1 MKKQRAEEEKQ
12 TLSNLPPASKTRL
25 SKKQRTAQRQAE
37 REAKLVF
44 ADHSRVRSACHV
56 SPCLSSCR
64 VYATPVVLVH
74 VQETKQPKPER
85 TNVKKQRAEKDK
97 QTLSNLSRTAKK
109 RLSKERRTA
118 QRQAEREATKVW
130 AEFRRLGDMA
140 DEGGLLATTEKVSA
154 ARPTIIP
161 SDSIVPLDCP
171 AILLSCRISIVL
183 HHLVLWGVSLAH
195 AACGGQRGA
204 RSCRG
209 CDRGCGGRE

>member
-1 MKKQRAEEEKQ
+1 MSYVCGYLVVIYYVPETKQQKSKRKTVKKQRAEEEKQ
-12 TLSNLPPASKTRL
+12 TPSNLPPASKTRL

-37 REAKLVF
+37 RE
-44 ADHSRVRSACHV
+44 
-56 SPCLSSCR
+56 
-64 VYATPVVLVH
+64 
-74 VQETKQPKPER
+74 
-85 TNVKKQRAEKDK
+85 VK
-97 QTLSNLSRTAKK
+97 
-109 RLSKERRTA
+109 
-118 QRQAEREATKVW
+118 KVW

-161 SDSIVPLDCP
+161 SDRIVPLDCP

-209 CDRGCGGRE
+209 CDRGCGG